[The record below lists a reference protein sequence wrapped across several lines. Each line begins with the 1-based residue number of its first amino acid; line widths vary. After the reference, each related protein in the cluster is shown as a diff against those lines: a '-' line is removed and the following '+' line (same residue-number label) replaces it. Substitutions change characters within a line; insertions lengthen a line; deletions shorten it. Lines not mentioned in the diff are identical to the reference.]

1 MEAMISGKKSDSV
14 RGWLRDGVLIALAF
28 AIGWWAH
35 NTRAVHAQN
44 SDVFFQ
50 FESLNPNSALSLY
63 YPEQQTIYVYQ
74 PAAVGYST
82 LNCAFLFKLGTPGGK
97 IQRQPCKAPGFQP

>member
-1 MEAMISGKKSDSV
+1 MEVTVLGRTSNSLSS
-14 RGWLRDGVLIALAF
+14 WLRDGVLVALAF

-35 NTRAVHAQN
+35 TGRSVHAQS
-44 SDVFFQ
+44 SDVLFQ

-63 YPEQQTIYVYQ
+63 YPDQRTIYIYQ

-82 LNCAFLFKLGTPGGK
+82 LNCAFLFKLGDAGGPVERK
-97 IQRQPCKAPGFQP
+97 QCKAPGFRP

>member
-1 MEAMISGKKSDSV
+1 MESTISDTKSSSV
-14 RGWLRDGVLIALAF
+14 RSWLRDGVLIALAF

-35 NTRAVHAQN
+35 TARTVHAQN

-63 YPEQQTIYVYQ
+63 YPDQQTIYIYQ
-74 PAAVGYST
+74 PAAVGYSK
-82 LNCAFLFKLGTPGGK
+82 LNCAFMFKLGAPGGQV
-97 IQRQPCKAPGFQP
+97 QRQQCKPPGFQP